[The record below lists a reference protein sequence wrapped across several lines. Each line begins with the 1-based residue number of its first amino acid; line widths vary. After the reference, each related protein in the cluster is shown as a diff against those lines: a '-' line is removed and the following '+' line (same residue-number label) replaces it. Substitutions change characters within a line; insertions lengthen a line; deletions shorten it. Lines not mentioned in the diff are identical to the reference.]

1 MKASEVMS
9 QISSMASYQAGA
21 RANTANNTNF
31 QDVMDSNLQS
41 KQEKGSNAVEKKPT
55 ASSNSNDLKDNN
67 ASKKVASNA
76 KKSDSTKA
84 TNNASN
90 SKNVIA
96 DKVEQL
102 NTEIKN
108 TVKDSLGIT
117 EEQLEDIMSTLGL
130 NYLQLLEPS
139 NLAQV
144 FMEANGL
151 TDATEMLT
159 NELLSNQFSQLVEQ
173 VGQIDLDDLGLT
185 AEDIAAY
192 LENLNVKSAEHVQTK
207 EVVATVED
215 TEDEGINT
223 QTNVG
228 DTSNVENQSIKVEVQ
243 NYKSG
248 SDASEDRSK
257 DEDAS
262 VEQANLNTI
271 LNNVTKVTTVESF
284 GDELVQVQQM
294 RDVVNQVVEQIKVVI
309 KPEQTSMEMNLNPES
324 LGKVNLLVAQKD
336 GMITAQFRVQNEVAK
351 EALESQ
357 MQTLK
362 DNFESQ
368 GVKVEAVEVTVS
380 NLPFSQEN
388 MPESGKEQKQS
399 TSKKRNINL
408 ADLDLTEDDLTEEEA
423 MKINIMNQNGNS
435 VDYSA

>member
-130 NYLQLLEPS
+130 NYLQL
-139 NLAQV
+139 
-144 FMEANGL
+144 
-151 TDATEMLT
+151 
-159 NELLSNQFSQLVEQ
+159 
-173 VGQIDLDDLGLT
+173 
-185 AEDIAAY
+185 
-192 LENLNVKSAEHVQTK
+192 
-207 EVVATVED
+207 
-215 TEDEGINT
+215 
-223 QTNVG
+223 
-228 DTSNVENQSIKVEVQ
+228 
-243 NYKSG
+243 
-248 SDASEDRSK
+248 
-257 DEDAS
+257 
-262 VEQANLNTI
+262 
-271 LNNVTKVTTVESF
+271 
-284 GDELVQVQQM
+284 
-294 RDVVNQVVEQIKVVI
+294 
-309 KPEQTSMEMNLNPES
+309 
-324 LGKVNLLVAQKD
+324 
-336 GMITAQFRVQNEVAK
+336 
-351 EALESQ
+351 
-357 MQTLK
+357 
-362 DNFESQ
+362 
-368 GVKVEAVEVTVS
+368 
-380 NLPFSQEN
+380 
-388 MPESGKEQKQS
+388 
-399 TSKKRNINL
+399 
-408 ADLDLTEDDLTEEEA
+408 
-423 MKINIMNQNGNS
+423 
-435 VDYSA
+435 